1 MAHGDRHFGGYSV
14 FVERAGGRAR
24 ASRVGHRGP
33 SGHVGREFSRNAIG
47 TGGRFGPDTAVGFE
61 RLIRAVQLVV
71 LPFDEPQA
79 RLAAQAF
86 LRYGKGQN
94 HPAQLN
100 MGDCAAYALATTL
113 NEPLLFVGD
122 DFTHTDV
129 ARC

>member
-1 MAHGDRHFGGYSV
+1 MVIDTSAVMAFLLNEPEA
-14 FVERAGGRAR
+14 ERVQAALATEGR
-24 ASRVGHRGP
+24 RVM
-33 SGHVGREFSRNAIG
+33 SAVNFLETQLVC

-61 RLIRAVQLVV
+61 RLIRAVQLVI

-79 RLAAQAF
+79 RVAAQAF

-94 HPAQLN
+94 HPARLN

-113 NEPLLFVGD
+113 SEPLLFVGD
-122 DFTHTDV
+122 DFNHTDV